1 MSTHHRRRF
10 CNLMAVC
17 KHQNNPSPRTV
28 KKNYNFNSLLNNQ
41 ENVSRTYYFC
51 LSHRIYENKQT
62 IGILRF
68 FLSFFF
74 VPPNK
79 NHAADG
85 DKYAQLRGHRCPPMA
100 TFIVS
105 PLSFS
110 IPLLSCDVQL
120 HSAQPPHQRS
130 CCTSPQPASVF
141 DILFFK
147 LRQERGHLKT
157 WACVW
162 LSLCSH
168 ITDTVIHSDEEK
180 WIWV

>member
-17 KHQNNPSPRTV
+17 KHQNNPSPRAV
-28 KKNYNFNSLLNNQ
+28 KKIYNFNSLLNNQ

-68 FLSFFF
+68 FLSFLSHQTKTMLQMEINTLSC
-74 VPPNK
+74 VV
-79 NHAADG
+79 
-85 DKYAQLRGHRCPPMA
+85 
-100 TFIVS
+100 IVVHPWPHS
-105 PLSFS
+105 LYPHCLFS
-110 IPLLSCDVQL
+110 TLLLSCGVQL